1 MLSREL
7 PTANLSTTLLSV
19 AVVLGTHRDVEREGC
34 RSRYHRGR
42 ANFHRMTKNFP
53 RIRVLGAGLAG
64 PEAALQAARRGCCV
78 DLYEMRPAR
87 STEAHQTAD
96 FAELVCSN
104 SLKSESEYTAPWL
117 LKQEMRRAGSVL
129 LQAADASA
137 VPAGHA
143 LAVDRVEFS
152 RLVAEA
158 IAAEPRI
165 TVRREEVT
173 ALDPA
178 DGWTVIAS
186 GPLTS
191 PALSAAIAALT
202 GSEHLAFYD
211 SISPIVDAE
220 SIDMDRVYMAARWDK
235 GTADYINCPM
245 TAEEYDRFYDAL
257 VTAESVQEKEW
268 EKLTYFEGCL
278 PIEELARRGRDTPR
292 FGPMKPVG
300 LRDPRTGKT
309 PWAVVQLRCENLR
322 ADSYNL
328 VGFQNHLKFSE
339 QARVL
344 RLIPGL
350 ENAKF
355 LRYGQIHRNTY
366 INAPT
371 LLTETL
377 QLRDHLR
384 ILFAGQIS
392 GVEGYTES
400 IATGMLAGLYAAE
413 LAHGQQPEPVPR
425 ATGLGSLVHYI
436 THADPT
442 RFQPANI
449 TFDLLEP
456 LGEDVRRKV
465 RDKRERHKMQ
475 CERSLAQFDVWWDRF
490 RGASHASCGV
500 GQPAV
505 LGLFILAM
513 LLSIA
518 TPRSFAWGRDG
529 HKIINRVAMDSLPAN
544 TPAFLRTPKALDEI
558 GYLGPEPDRWR
569 SAAEPELSS
578 SASPEHFIDLELAD
592 LVAPDGLPT
601 ERYDF
606 LDDLNAANRL
616 HPDLADR
623 LTPQNVGMLP
633 WQAEEDFER
642 LTVDMADYR
651 QLQRARAD
659 TYGAEQAVL
668 YDIGCLGHY
677 VGDGS
682 QPLHT
687 TVNYNGWVENE
698 NPERFSRQHGIHSR
712 FETEFV
718 HNNLQAR
725 DVAPLIPM
733 ARTLNAPFQ
742 DFLSYLR
749 ASHAQVIQVYRFDKQ
764 SAFDGHGTLASRTFT
779 AERLAAGATML
790 RDMIYTAW
798 LDSGELRTAPDGP

>member
-1 MLSREL
+1 
-7 PTANLSTTLLSV
+7 
-19 AVVLGTHRDVEREGC
+19 
-34 RSRYHRGR
+34 
-42 ANFHRMTKNFP
+42 MTKNLP

-78 DLYEMRPAR
+78 DLYEMRPVR

-104 SLKSESEYTAPWL
+104 SLKSESEHTAPWL

-129 LQAADASA
+129 LQAADAAA

-158 IAAEPRI
+158 IAAEPGI
-165 TVRREEVT
+165 TVHREEVT
-173 ALDPA
+173 SLDPA

-191 PALSAAIAALT
+191 PALSGAIAQLT

-220 SIDMDRVYMAARWDK
+220 SIDMNRVYMAARWDK

-245 TAEEYDRFYDAL
+245 TGEEYDRFYDAL

-366 INAPT
+366 INAPR

-377 QLRDHLR
+377 QLRDHPQ

-400 IATGMLAGLYAAE
+400 IATGMLAGLYAAA
-413 LAHGQQPEPVPR
+413 LVRGQQPEPIPR

-436 THADPT
+436 THADPA

-456 LGEDVRRKV
+456 LEEELRRKI
-465 RDKRERHKMQ
+465 RDKRERHKLQ
-475 CERSLAQFDVWWDRF
+475 CERSLAQFDAWWQRYCS
-490 RGASHASCGV
+490 RSLAASGSGL
-500 GQPAV
+500 PSV
-505 LGLFILAM
+505 LGIFVLAM
-513 LLSIA
+513 FLCLA
-518 TPRSFAWGRDG
+518 APHSFGWGRDG
-529 HKIINRVAMDSLPAN
+529 HKIINRVAMETLPAN
-544 TPAFLRTPKALDEI
+544 IPAFLRTPQALDEI
-558 GYLGPEPDRWR
+558 EYLGPEPDRWR
-569 SAAEPELSS
+569 SSAEPELSV
-578 SASPEHFIDLELAD
+578 AGAPEHFLDLELAD
-592 LVAPDGLPT
+592 LAAPNGLPT

-606 LDDLNAANRL
+606 LDDLNEADRL
-616 HPDLADR
+616 HPDLAER
-623 LTPQNVGMLP
+623 LTPQKVGLLP
-633 WQAEEDFER
+633 WHAEEDFER
-642 LTVDMADYR
+642 LTVDMGDYR
-651 QLQRARAD
+651 RLQEARAE
-659 TYGAEQAVL
+659 TYGAEQAIL
-668 YDIGCLGHY
+668 YDIGCLGHF

-687 TVNYNGWVENE
+687 TINYNGWVTID
-698 NPERFSRQHGIHSR
+698 NPEAFTRHHGIHSQ
-712 FETEFV
+712 FETDFV
-718 HNNLQAR
+718 SANLRAR
-725 DVAPLIPM
+725 DVASLIPA
-733 ARTLNAPFQ
+733 ARVLDAPFQ
-742 DFLSYLR
+742 DFLLYLLTT
-749 ASHAQVIQVYRFDKQ
+749 HAQVAQVYRFDKQ
-764 SAFDGHGTLASRTFT
+764 GGFDGHGSAASRSFT

-798 LDSGELRTAPDGP
+798 IDSVRTKPDSGGL